1 LGREKERHRI
11 KEREDRGKEL
21 MKSQSWVNMH
31 TARKRITTRPNAE
44 R

>member
-11 KEREDRGKEL
+11 KKREDKGKKL
-21 MKSQSWVNMH
+21 MESQSWVNVH
-31 TARKRITTRPNAE
+31 ITRRRVTTRLNAE